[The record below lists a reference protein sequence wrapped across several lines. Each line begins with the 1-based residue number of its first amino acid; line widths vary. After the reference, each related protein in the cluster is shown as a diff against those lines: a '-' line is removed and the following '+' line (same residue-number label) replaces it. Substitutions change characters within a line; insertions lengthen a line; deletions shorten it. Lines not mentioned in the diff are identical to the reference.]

1 LVAEVPTPTSQFIGD
16 CPWAANIQEAR
27 QAVDDKLVH
36 NLNPND
42 FVLPPGGTKLVPKNS
57 LSGDIPLPPT
67 AFKMPESFRTP
78 KEGEEI
84 QMPAFQT
91 AVPPTRARITGV
103 GFFDRAH
110 GATGA
115 APNVIELHPVL
126 KIEWL

>member
-1 LVAEVPTPTSQFIGD
+1 VAEVPNPDSAFIGD

-27 QAVDDKLVH
+27 QAVEDKLIH

-57 LSGDIPLPPT
+57 LSGDFSAPSMAT
-67 AFKMPESFRTP
+67 FKMPASFTMP
-78 KEGEEI
+78 KKGEATM
-84 QMPAFQT
+84 MPTFQT
-91 AVPPTRARITGV
+91 AVKPTPARITGV